1 MKKLVEILKELE
13 KDKRPA
19 TAKQVSFVN
28 KLLEERGL
36 DSSIEG
42 LTSPVASLLIE
53 LLMRTKPVKSPKIG
67 YYLNAKL
74 LRQIHGKFLLRQTD
88 NIKAIKTAQSIVVL
102 PELVSEED
110 ALELINLMLEGK
122 VEEAKQKANELCKK
136 EKLYAEVV
144 A

>member
-1 MKKLVEILKELE
+1 
-13 KDKRPA
+13 
-19 TAKQVSFVN
+19 
-28 KLLEERGL
+28 
-36 DSSIEG
+36 
-42 LTSPVASLLIE
+42 
-53 LLMRTKPVKSPKIG
+53 MRTKPVKSPKIG

>member
-28 KLLEERGL
+28 
-36 DSSIEG
+36 
-42 LTSPVASLLIE
+42 
-53 LLMRTKPVKSPKIG
+53 
-67 YYLNAKL
+67 
-74 LRQIHGKFLLRQTD
+74 
-88 NIKAIKTAQSIVVL
+88 
-102 PELVSEED
+102 
-110 ALELINLMLEGK
+110 LMLEGK

-136 EKLYAEVV
+136 EKLYVEVV